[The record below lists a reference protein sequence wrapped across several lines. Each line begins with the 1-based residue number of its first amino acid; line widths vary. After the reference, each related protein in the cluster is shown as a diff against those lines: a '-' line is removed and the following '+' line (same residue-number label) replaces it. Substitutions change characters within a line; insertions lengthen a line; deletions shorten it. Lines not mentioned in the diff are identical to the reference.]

1 MSSIPL
7 APPHDMLLSRPSPFG
22 IETSHF
28 PNLGTFNSG
37 EETIDFVT
45 NQSRV
50 LVIGAGGLGCE
61 VLKNLALSGIRNID
75 VIDMDTIDVTNLNRQ
90 FLFRSKDVG
99 KKKAE
104 VAAEFIRKR
113 HPGMSITAHTCM
125 IQEKDEEFYR
135 QFTCI
140 IGGLDN
146 IEARRWL
153 NSQLHE
159 MILYDEETGE
169 INPASVI
176 PFIDGGSEGFKGQAR
191 VIIPGTTSCFDCTL
205 DMFPPQVNFQ
215 LCTIA
220 ETPRKPEHCIAYAM
234 LAVQKSL
241 AEGEDSLAIRAGW
254 EKKFGEK
261 TTLDKDN
268 AEHMVFIF
276 EQASQRAAK
285 FKIEGVTL
293 QLTSDVVKRIIPA
306 IASTNAVIAAAC
318 VNEAWKYLGFSSH
331 LLDNY
336 MMFNGTTGV
345 YSYTYRTEKKP
356 DCLVCCRELKKLEVN
371 GNASLQSLLNEL
383 VEKYKFSKPSVSTST
398 TKLYIANPESL
409 RKQTEANLQK
419 ALGTLVNKGD
429 VIVVTDPIFVQPA
442 EFEIVFV

>member
-1 MSSIPL
+1 
-7 APPHDMLLSRPSPFG
+7 
-22 IETSHF
+22 
-28 PNLGTFNSG
+28 
-37 EETIDFVT
+37 
-45 NQSRV
+45 
-50 LVIGAGGLGCE
+50 

-90 FLFRSKDVG
+90 FLFRVKDVG
-99 KKKAE
+99 GKKAE
-104 VAAEFIRKR
+104 VAANFIMKR
-113 HPGMSITAHTCM
+113 CPNVTVTAHTCM
-125 IQEKDEEFYR
+125 IQEKDEDFYR
-135 QFTCI
+135 QFAVI

-159 MILYDEETGE
+159 MLIYEEDV

-205 DMFPPQVNFQ
+205 DMFPPQLNFQ

-241 AEGEDSLAIRAGW
+241 AEGPDSMAIRTAW
-254 EKKFGEK
+254 ETKFGEK
-261 TTLDKDN
+261 ATLDKDN
-268 AEHMVFIF
+268 ADHMVFIF
-276 EQASQRAAK
+276 EQAMQRANK
-285 FKIEGVTL
+285 FKIEGITL
-293 QLTSDVVKRIIPA
+293 QLTSGVVKRIIPA

-318 VNEAWKYLGFSSH
+318 VNEAWKYLGYSSH

-356 DCLVCCRELKKLEVN
+356 DCLVCCRELKKLEVPKSSN
-371 GNASLQSLLNEL
+371 LQILLNEL
-383 VEKYKFSKPSVSTST
+383 VDKYKFSKPSVSTSKS
-398 TKLYIANPESL
+398 KLYIANPESL

-419 ALGTLVNKGD
+419 PMSALVQSGD
-429 VIVVTDPIFVQPA
+429 VIVVTDPIFVIA
-442 EFEIVFV
+442 TEFEIILT